1 MTSSLLSR
9 IGLAALMRLDP
20 ETAHGLAIRA
30 LKTGLVRPPALRND
44 PRLVIRRLGL
54 EFPNPLGMAA
64 GFDKNAEV
72 PDALLALG
80 FGFAEVGTLTPRPQR
95 GNPRPRIFR
104 LPRTGGVINRLGFN
118 NEGHEA
124 AARRLAARRGRPGL
138 VGVNV
143 GANKDTSDRA
153 GDYVA
158 GIARFAGDAAYF
170 TVNVSSP
177 NTPGLRDLQARDAL
191 DDLLGRVIEARD
203 AISAAGRRRVPVL
216 LKIAPDMDEAG
227 LDDVADVTLARG
239 IDGLIVSNTTLSRS
253 GVEGD
258 AAATET
264 GGLSGRPLF
273 ERSTIVL
280 AKMRR
285 RVGADMVL
293 VGVGGVS
300 SGDDAFVKIA
310 AGADLVQLYTG
321 MIYAGVDL
329 PRRILARLGERLT
342 EAGIGDLGAVRD
354 STVDAWAARP
364 IPR

>member
-1 MTSSLLSR
+1 MRPSLLSR
-9 IGLAALMRLDP
+9 VGLAALMRLDP
-20 ETAHGLAIRA
+20 ETAHGLAVRA
-30 LKTGLVRPPALRND
+30 LASGFVRPARPPRD
-44 PRLVIRRLGL
+44 PRLVVRRLGL

-72 PDALLALG
+72 PDALLSLG
-80 FGFAEVGTLTPRPQR
+80 FGFAEVGTLTPKPQP

-104 LPRTGGVINRLGFN
+104 LPQSGGVINRLGFN
-118 NEGHEA
+118 NEGHDA
-124 AARRLAARRGRPGL
+124 AALRLAARRGRPGL

-143 GANKDTSDRA
+143 GANKDTADRA

-158 GIARFAGDAAYF
+158 GIARFADDAAYF

-177 NTPGLRDLQARDAL
+177 NTPGLRDLQARGAL

-203 AISAAGRRRVPVL
+203 AIAAAGRRRVPVL

-239 IDGLIVSNTTLSRS
+239 VDGLIVSNTTLSRR
-253 GVEGD
+253 GVERD
-258 AAATET
+258 VAASEA

-310 AGADLVQLYTG
+310 AGADLVQLYTA
-321 MIYAGVDL
+321 MIYAGADL
-329 PRRILARLGERLT
+329 PGRILARLGQRMT
-342 EAGIGDLGAVRD
+342 ESGAGDVGAVRD
-354 STVDAWAARP
+354 SAVDDWAARA